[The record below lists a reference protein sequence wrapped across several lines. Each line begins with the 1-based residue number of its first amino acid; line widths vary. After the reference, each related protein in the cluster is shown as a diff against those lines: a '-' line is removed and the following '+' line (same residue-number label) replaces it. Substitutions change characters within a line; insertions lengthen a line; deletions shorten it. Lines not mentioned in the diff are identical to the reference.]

1 MKFNCDRLG
10 DWIWGFKRREEEK
23 VWQERHTWKRVFK
36 IYVRL
41 GHGDCRLFEYVERQV
56 PVTRM
61 EWRDDEGN
69 YQYWQEVKSPIYRA
83 IEKNH

>member
-10 DWIWGFKRREEEK
+10 DWIWGFKRREDERLY
-23 VWQERHTWKRVFK
+23 QERHTWKRVFK
-36 IYVRL
+36 FYVHL
-41 GHGDCRLFEYVERQV
+41 KHGDCRLFEYVERKV

-69 YQYWQEVKSPIYRA
+69 YQYWQQVEAPIYRA